1 MKIFNKK
8 QTKNNF
14 QYFFS
19 QKDTNNLY
27 KYYKL

>member
-14 QYFFS
+14 QYFFLL
-19 QKDTNNLY
+19 KDTNNLY